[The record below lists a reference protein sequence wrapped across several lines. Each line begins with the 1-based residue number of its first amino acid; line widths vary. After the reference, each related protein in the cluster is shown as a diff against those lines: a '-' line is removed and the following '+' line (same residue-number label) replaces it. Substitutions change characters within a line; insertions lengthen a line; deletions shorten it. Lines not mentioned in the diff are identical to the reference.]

1 MSKASRPLTRSY
13 AVADLNNVGK
23 VIEALDKFRKWKAT
37 DESVEAILSSGSE
50 PSSPPKRKHGRPK
63 GSKNKPKS
71 NQPAE
76 SNKELDETDIEMSP
90 PIPPKAKRPSI
101 APHSPLP
108 NHTNC
113 VVNPGKP
120 DAKRTKWT
128 SAEVAVAAKQKE
140 DLKKKVEEL
149 EKQQIQTLAEIE
161 LQEEMEAAEEES
173 NAVYAQDDLMD
184 DEEVVPAQSENVF
197 STDKV
202 PEALEPELVE
212 INSNYGSDG
221 KETVVKKAPAKKAVC
236 QLCDD
241 WFSGLL
247 TYGLEQKETCK
258 GENTSSR
265 GHCKGSNEG

>member
-1 MSKASRPLTRSY
+1 MSKASRPLARSY
-13 AVADLNNVGK
+13 AVADLNDVGE
-23 VIEALDKFRKWKAT
+23 VIEALDKSRKRKAT
-37 DESVEAILSSGSE
+37 DESVETIPSSGSE
-50 PSSPPKRKHGRPK
+50 PSSPPKRKRGRPK

-101 APHSPLP
+101 APRSPLP
-108 NHTNC
+108 NRTNR

-120 DAKRTKWT
+120 DAKRTKRT
-128 SAEVAVAAKQKE
+128 SAEVAAAAKQKE
-140 DLKKKVEEL
+140 DLKKKAEEL
-149 EKQQIQTLAEIE
+149 EKQRIQALAEIE

-184 DEEVVPAQSENVF
+184 DEEVAPAQSENVF
-197 STDKV
+197 STDEA

-212 INSNYGSDG
+212 VNSDYGSDG

-236 QLCDD
+236 RLCDD
-241 WFSGLL
+241 
-247 TYGLEQKETCK
+247 
-258 GENTSSR
+258 
-265 GHCKGSNEG
+265 